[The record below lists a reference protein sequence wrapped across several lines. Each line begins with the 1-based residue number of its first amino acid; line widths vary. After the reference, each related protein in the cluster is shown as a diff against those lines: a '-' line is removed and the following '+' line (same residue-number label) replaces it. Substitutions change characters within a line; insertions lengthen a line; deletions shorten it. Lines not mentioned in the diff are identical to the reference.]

1 MIGRIVRVLV
11 GFILACLAAGLTIVL
26 FVYTPVEL
34 ALDAGE
40 RVSEVGLLALAA
52 ATHSAVFAAPFAL
65 IGAAIG
71 EWRNIISWT
80 YYALVGVVI
89 AVIGFLV
96 QYWSETGG
104 VPASILNSYALSA
117 FLLTGLIAGLGLLAR
132 LRPLRRIFRRQR
144 AHGRYQPAAR
154 AADAAAV
161 ANRCGPGL
169 RPVRGRS

>member
-40 RVSEVGLLALAA
+40 RVSEVGLLSLAA

-65 IGAAIG
+65 IGAAVG

-80 YYALVGVVI
+80 YYALVGVLI
-89 AVIGFLV
+89 AVVGFLV
-96 QYWSETGG
+96 QYWSESGG

-117 FLLTGLIAGLGLLAR
+117 FLLTGLIAGLVYWLVS
-132 LRPLRRIFRRQR
+132 
-144 AHGRYQPAAR
+144 GRYAGYFDAGVPMDDISPPPAR
-154 AADAAAV
+154 PSRTAV
-161 ANRCGPGL
+161 DQA
-169 RPVRGRS
+169 